1 MGWLIAGLL
10 TVTFGSVLFAGLRIG
25 REQRQWAASE
35 LSRAA
40 ARFGL
45 QFRSTN
51 RWTGMRTFGG
61 NVQDFDLSWRFT
73 PERGG
78 KIIEVRIAH
87 PALSAGSVPEEAQAT
102 LSAGPYDLQVTR
114 QAGALTLGYKDRLGD
129 DMNELVR
136 CTRELLTLAVRIR
149 GNQVH
154 E

>member
-1 MGWLIAGLL
+1 MGWLIAGLI
-10 TVTFGSVLFAGLRIG
+10 TATFGSVLVAVLRVN
-25 REQRQWAASE
+25 REQRRWAAAE

-40 ARFGL
+40 AQFGI

-61 NVQDFDLSWRFT
+61 NVQDFELSWTFT

-87 PALSAGSVPEEAQAT
+87 PALSAGAVPEEALAT
-102 LSAGPYDLQVTR
+102 LSTGPYDLRVSR
-114 QAGALTLGYKDRLGD
+114 HAGTLTLDYKDRLGD

-136 CTRELLTLAVRIR
+136 CTRELLALAAHIR
-149 GNQVH
+149 AC